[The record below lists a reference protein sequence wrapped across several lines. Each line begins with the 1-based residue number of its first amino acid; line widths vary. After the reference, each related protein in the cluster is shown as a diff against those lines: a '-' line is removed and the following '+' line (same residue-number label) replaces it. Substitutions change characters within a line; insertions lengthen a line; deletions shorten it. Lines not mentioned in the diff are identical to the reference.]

1 MSARTIGI
9 RARTLLL
16 AGAALHAAAGFAADA
31 RGPHPVGLSS
41 VKYADPT
48 RQDWD
53 DAGPRPLATAVWYP
67 APDGTHESDWTVEI
81 FNAGRNAMGAP
92 MAALPAKLPLIVVSH
107 GTGGS
112 AAGMAWLA
120 ETLAANGYLVAA
132 VNHHGNTGFEGSA
145 RLEGFVVWWDRPRD
159 VSVLIDRL
167 LADPRYGP
175 RIDASRIGVAGFSI
189 GGYTALATVG
199 ARLSESRHR
208 EYCTA
213 NPTSPLCVLP
223 PEARSSAADLQKL
236 LDTNARVKTAITH
249 AGDPQRDPR
258 VKAAFAIAPV
268 MGPAMTDD
276 SLARIDI
283 PVRIVVGSADNQAVP
298 AVNGIPIAARIPGS
312 TVEVLTGV
320 THYAFLP
327 ACTPR
332 GRDVVKLLC
341 ADPEG
346 VDRNELHRRVAAE
359 AVSFFDRTLQ
369 VAR

>member
-1 MSARTIGI
+1 MTCRWAQ
-9 RARTLLL
+9 TLLL
-16 AGAALHAAAGFAADA
+16 VGAALHAAAVLAADP

-41 VKYADPT
+41 VRYVDAA
-48 RQDWD
+48 RQNWD
-53 DAGPRPLATAVWYP
+53 DSGPRPLATTVWYP
-67 APDGTHESDWTVEI
+67 APDGTPEADWTVEI

-92 MAALPAKLPLIVVSH
+92 LQALPARLPLIVVSH

-132 VNHHGNTGFEGSA
+132 VNHHGNTGFEGA
-145 RLEGFVVWWDRPRD
+145 PRLEGFIVWWDRPRD

-167 LADPRYGP
+167 LADPRFGP

-199 ARLSESRHR
+199 ARLSQTQQR
-208 EYCTA
+208 EFCAA
-213 NPTSPLCVLP
+213 NLTSPLCVLP
-223 PEARSSAADLQKL
+223 PEARSNATDLQKL
-236 LDTNARVKTAITH
+236 LDTNTRVKTAIAH
-249 AGDPQRDPR
+249 MEDPQRDPR

-276 SLARIDI
+276 SLAHIDV

-298 AVNGIPIAARIPGS
+298 AVNALPIAARIPGS
-312 TVEVLTGV
+312 ALEVLPGV
-320 THYAFLP
+320 THYSFLP
-327 ACTPR
+327 DCTSK
-332 GRDVVKLLC
+332 GHDVAKLFC
-341 ADPEG
+341 ADPDG

-359 AVSFFDRTLQ
+359 AVSFFDRALR
-369 VAR
+369 VEH

>member
-1 MSARTIGI
+1 MMCI
-9 RARTLLL
+9 RVRALLL
-16 AGAALHAAAGFAADA
+16 IGATLHAAAVLAADS

-41 VKYADPT
+41 VEYVDPA
-48 RQDWD
+48 RQNWD
-53 DAGPRPLATAVWYP
+53 ETGPRPLATAVWYP
-67 APDGTHESDWTVEI
+67 APDGTRESDWTVEI

-92 MAALPAKLPLIVVSH
+92 MQAQPAKLPLIVVSH

-145 RLEGFVVWWDRPRD
+145 RLEGFIVWWDRPRD

-167 LADPRYGP
+167 LADPRFGP

-199 ARLSESRHR
+199 ARLSESQQR
-208 EYCTA
+208 EFCSA
-213 NPTSPLCVLP
+213 NPTSTLCVLP
-223 PEARSSAADLQKL
+223 PEARFSAEDLQKL
-236 LDTNARVKTAITH
+236 LDTNTRVKMAITH

-276 SLARIDI
+276 SLAHIDV

-312 TVEVLTGV
+312 TLEVLPGV

-327 ACTPR
+327 ACTPK

-341 ADPEG
+341 ADPDG
-346 VDRNELHRRVAAE
+346 VDRNALHRRVAAE
-359 AVSFFDRTLQ
+359 AVSFFDRTLR
-369 VAR
+369 VER